1 MVEGKE
7 IVSLLLNGDNHN
19 SELFT
24 KSCHKN
30 FAQTKKK
37 AACRI
42 IVRQLVPILMIKKHS
57 DELLLSSA
65 ILLFELATKET
76 DVTDRQ
82 IRRNRLGNLSRHQIT
97 MLHYT

>member
-37 AACRI
+37 AA
-42 IVRQLVPILMIKKHS
+42 
-57 DELLLSSA
+57 LSHNCSA
-65 ILLFELATKET
+65 VGADTFDQKAF
-76 DVTDRQ
+76 R
-82 IRRNRLGNLSRHQIT
+82 
-97 MLHYT
+97 

>member
-24 KSCHKN
+24 KSCHQN

-37 AACRI
+37 AA
-42 IVRQLVPILMIKKHS
+42 
-57 DELLLSSA
+57 LSHNCSA
-65 ILLFELATKET
+65 VGADTYDQKTF
-76 DVTDRQ
+76 R
-82 IRRNRLGNLSRHQIT
+82 
-97 MLHYT
+97 